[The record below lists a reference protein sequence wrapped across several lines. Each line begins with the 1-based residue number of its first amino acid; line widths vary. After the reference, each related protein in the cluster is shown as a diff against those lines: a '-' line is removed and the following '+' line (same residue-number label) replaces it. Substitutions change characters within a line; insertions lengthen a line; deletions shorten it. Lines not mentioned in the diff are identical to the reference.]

1 MSNECNIVRDL
12 LPLYAEHMA
21 SSDTAEFVEA
31 HLKGCAACS
40 AELARIREPQPAW
53 KGSDAA
59 ALRRIG
65 RKMKIRRMQTVV
77 MTALFAMALFVS
89 LAAMLDAPVYLP
101 YREGRVTL
109 AKTQDGALLLTFDEA
124 VKDFRCTVYEDPN
137 GGDFYCCDVSTWTS
151 AWAERFAGE
160 RGGLSAV
167 VATEQ
172 EKPIRV
178 VYVPNDGTAL
188 VSLAQYDPHAE
199 DPIKEDVRVLSG
211 VELPRLTLGYY
222 ALFAIAA
229 CAVLAVLRFAARKRA
244 ACRVW
249 IERIGLYPIA
259 YLISHFAVAGI
270 DWATYSLVR
279 DFARIVFLSLLLY
292 GGLLLAH
299 GIRRERRESRAIDG

>member
-1 MSNECNIVRDL
+1 MYKSIVCR
-12 LPLYAEHMA
+12 YHEIA
-21 SSDTAEFVEA
+21 T
-31 HLKGCAACS
+31 KGHNRCVF
-40 AELARIREPQPAW
+40 EQRLMDNLQR
-53 KGSDAA
+53 

-172 EKPIRV
+172 EKWYLENIVSRMEAGDIVFSGAYDEPD
-178 VYVPNDGTAL
+178 YELMTAGDIQL
-188 VSLAQYDPHAE
+188 HIDRAQVE
-199 DPIKEDVRVLSG
+199 QVLINLLKNAR
-211 VELPRLTLGYY
+211 E
-222 ALFAIAA
+222 A
-229 CAVLAVLRFAARKRA
+229 CARTPDPCIDPASRWAPPKPSPGSASSTCATTARA
-244 ACRVW
+244 SCPTCRT
-249 IERIGLYPIA
+249 RCSSP
-259 YLISHFAVAGI
+259 SSPPSPVAP
-270 DWATYSLVR
+270 AS
-279 DFARIVFLSLLLY
+279 A
-292 GGLLLAH
+292 
-299 GIRRERRESRAIDG
+299 